1 MAEDFTEEQFDDEL
15 PEDVEPARVAAKPSN
30 SRAVPTQ
37 NRRERK
43 AEAAAVTNVDAPK
56 DRYNAFMMPTR
67 IGVIDNNTGRPL
79 AEDTEINNL
88 LLGLVTKLLND
99 VDDIKK
105 SL

>member
-15 PEDVEPARVAAKPSN
+15 PEDVELADSATKTSKDA
-30 SRAVPTQ
+30 PTSLKK
-37 NRRERK
+37 EGRK
-43 AEAAAVTNVDAPK
+43 ESTAVTNVDTPK
-56 DRYNAFMMPTR
+56 DRYSAFMMPTR

-79 AEDTEINNL
+79 AEDTEINGL
-88 LLGLVTKLLND
+88 LLGLITKLLND

>member
-15 PEDVEPARVAAKPSN
+15 PEDVEPAEPAAKPSN
-30 SRAVPTQ
+30 PRAAPTL

-43 AEAAAVTNVDAPK
+43 AESAVTNVDTPK
-56 DRYNAFMMPTR
+56 ERYNAFMMPTR

-79 AEDTEINNL
+79 AEDSEINNL
-88 LLGLVTKLLND
+88 LLGLITKLLND